1 MHVVGYQEPGTIDRD
16 QALLDVEL
24 PTPEPASRDILV
36 EVEAVSVN
44 PVDVKLRG
52 KNKPESGEWKV
63 LGWDAAGVVK
73 AVGPEVS
80 LFHPGDE
87 VFYAGAINR
96 PGTNAQFDLVD
107 ERIVGRKPRSLDW
120 AEAAALPLTSITA
133 WEALFDRLDLN
144 KPVPGAAPAI
154 LIVGGAGGVGS
165 IAIQLVRAH
174 TNLTVIAT
182 ASRPETVAWVKQM
195 GAQHV
200 IDHSK
205 PLAVQVGALGF
216 GAPGFVFS
224 TTQTNRH
231 LTEIAALIAPQGRF
245 ALIDD
250 PPTLGIAPFKQKSVS
265 IHWELMFT
273 RSLFETAD
281 IGEQGRLLNE
291 VSRQVDEGVLRTTL
305 TTRYTPIN
313 TANLKKVHELVESG
327 TARGKLVLEGFPG
340 DSQPG
345 DTEQQRSYKI
355 LKGRTSWQ

>member
-1 MHVVGYQEPGTIDRD
+1 MQAVGYKEPGTIDRD
-16 QALLDVEL
+16 QALLDIEL
-24 PTPEPASRDILV
+24 PTPEPTGRDILV
-36 EVEAVSVN
+36 EVKAVSVN

-52 KNKPESGEWKV
+52 KTKPEPGEWKV

-80 LFHPGDE
+80 DFHPGGE

-96 PGTNAQFDLVD
+96 PGTNSQFHLVD
-107 ERIVGRKPRSLDW
+107 ERIVGRKPQSLDW

-133 WEALFDRLDLN
+133 WEALFDRLDVN
-144 KPVPGAAPAI
+144 KSVPGAAPAI

-165 IAIQLVRAH
+165 MAIQLVRAL
-174 TNLTVIAT
+174 TDLTVIAT
-182 ASRPETVAWVKQM
+182 ASRPETIAWVKQM

-205 PLAVQVGALGF
+205 PLAAQVEALGL

-224 TTQTNRH
+224 TTQTNLH
-231 LTEIAALIAPQGRF
+231 LTEIAAAIAPQGRF

-250 PPTLGIAPFKQKSVS
+250 PPTLGIGLFKQKSVS

-273 RSLFETAD
+273 RSLFGTAD

-291 VSRQVDEGVLRTTL
+291 VSRLVDAGVLHTTM
-305 TTRYTPIN
+305 TARYAPIN
-313 TANLKKVHELVESG
+313 AANLKEVHALVESG
-327 TARGKLVLEGFPG
+327 TARGKLVLEGFG
-340 DSQPG
+340 DNSQPG
-345 DTEQQRSYKI
+345 KNE
-355 LKGRTSWQ
+355 